1 MLYVI
6 ACLVAVNNGYRVLGT
21 EFENNYMTWL
31 GVGIGFI
38 ALGIIA
44 IIVKKKG
51 Y

>member
-6 ACLVAVNNGYRVLGT
+6 ACLVAVSNGYRVLGT
-21 EFENNYMTWL
+21 EFDHTYKTWL

-38 ALGIIA
+38 VLGVIA